1 MCKIFSRDLFQS
13 ILHSKNTLV
22 VVEII
27 PTPSDAVVTLQ
38 ASGYQQ
44 SGNTIVVPI
53 GTVLSWSVSR
63 DPVGDEF
70 FQPRSGRFI
79 VSGKTTMRVALSS
92 LPTKTI
98 SIATIPQ
105 DTVVT
110 LSSSEGYENDPG
122 TKAITV
128 PVGTKLHYAV
138 SYAGLQ
144 PTDGDIVVQ
153 EDKEIQVTLKN
164 KIQITP
170 TPPDATVKINGEAT
184 TIREQECNTVVNWS
198 VERNGYVS
206 RTGTIPLNEQGIV
219 LNSSLSIELALGEQP
234 LTVTVSPSTATIT
247 INANGET
254 FVGTGALTV
263 NLFPGQSAT
272 ITASLDGYDDYGPQ
286 EITMGTAPYPVSID
300 MRKKEFSVEVTTVP
314 ADAFIE
320 LYIDGQIV
328 GSGIGGAT
336 TSAVSGTII
345 SYLATYEEIEESGE
359 ILVPNSNVIKQIVLD
374 NNETDQA
381 QVAIVT
387 NSSTISLAPGTYSCI
402 LVGAGGDGGA
412 GATKI
417 VSGSFSGIGAS
428 SGGGGGSG
436 HVYKG
441 TFIIKE
447 RKNIVFSVAQNNTE
461 KTTIADEEGEI
472 LASVANGEN
481 GLNTGTG
488 GNGGCGGGAG
498 GRGIIKI
505 ATAAAVAIYGGGNG
519 GTSGGNGES
528 ISAISFSGGRGEKGT
543 NVSFANNKGG
553 AAAVGGTAN
562 AYGENGKR
570 GTGCSA
576 LSSEL
581 TEIDFFDSV
590 TIDDIYASMSG
601 GGGGGGN
608 YTYGARTSTSSR
620 RSYGQSGGGGGG
632 WLDASDGS
640 GVASASAPGTGG
652 SGAILYR
659 RISWETE

>member
-22 VVEII
+22 AVEIV
-27 PTPSDAVVTLQ
+27 PTPSDATVTLQ

-98 SIATIPQ
+98 SIATVPQ

-184 TIREQECNTVVNWS
+184 TIREQECNAVVNWS

-206 RTGTIPLNEQGIV
+206 RTGTIPLNEQGVV

-300 MRKKEFSVEVTTVP
+300 MRQKEFSVEVSASP
-314 ADAFIE
+314 AECFVE
-320 LYIDGQIV
+320 LYVDGEQKASGV
-328 GSGIGGAT
+328 GRAT
-336 TSAVSGTII
+336 VSAVSGTRVL
-345 SYLATYEEIEESGE
+345 YLVKYEEAEESGE
-359 ILVPNSNVIKQIVLD
+359 IVVLNANVSKQIVLN
-374 NNETDQA
+374 NNETLLS
-381 QVAIVT
+381 QVSIVT
-387 NSSTISLAPGTYSCI
+387 DSQSVELSPGRYSCI
-402 LVGAGGDGGA
+402 LFGAGGPGGA
-412 GATKI
+412 ARI
-417 VSGSFSGIGAS
+417 ELSQNNYFGSKTSC
-428 SGGGGGSG
+428 GGGGGSG
-436 HVYKG
+436 YIQKG
-441 TFIIKE
+441 TFLIEEKQ
-447 RKNIVFSVAQNNTE
+447 VLSFFVA
-461 KTTIADEEGEI
+461 KH
-472 LASVANGEN
+472 SGEN
-481 GLNTGTG
+481 TYIRDSRGATVVSASSGEAGLDSGNG

-498 GRGIIKI
+498 GKSAIKI
-505 ATAAAVAIYGGGNG
+505 ETLTNMVVIPVQGGNG
-519 GTSGGNGES
+519 GRGGFNGTSIAHTAGTGIKKSNGDYSENGGNRGS
-528 ISAISFSGGRGEKGT
+528 TSASTTTI
-543 NVSFANNKGG
+543 N
-553 AAAVGGTAN
+553 
-562 AYGENGKR
+562 YGECG
-570 GTGCSA
+570 GGGLGCASIKDR
-576 LSSEL
+576 LLDPEY
-581 TEIDFFDSV
+581 FDSI
-590 TIDDIYASMSG
+590 TADELYGFMSG

-608 YTYGARTSTSSR
+608 YVYYTRTSLSSLEVP
-620 RSYGQSGGGGGG
+620 SQCGGGGGA
-632 WLDASDGS
+632 WTDGS
-640 GVASASAPGTGG
+640 PGVGNGVPSTPGAGG
-652 SGAILYR
+652 TGAILYR
-659 RISWETE
+659 RISWE